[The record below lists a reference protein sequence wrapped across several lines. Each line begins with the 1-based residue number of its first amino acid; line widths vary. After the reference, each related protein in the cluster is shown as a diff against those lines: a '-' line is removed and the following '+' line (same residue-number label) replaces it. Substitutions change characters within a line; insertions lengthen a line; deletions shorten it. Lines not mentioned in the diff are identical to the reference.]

1 MEFSEQEQY
10 LTLSEYESMGGSLE
24 PTPFNLLEYEAR
36 RLIDIYTFN
45 RIKGLEE
52 IPQEVKFCVYKLIN
66 SVKNYIETI
75 NGVTNNNGV
84 ASENTDG
91 YSISYGN
98 ASQISDIVKSK
109 NNELGDII
117 RTCLLGVIVNK
128 EHIMYC
134 GVEW

>member
-52 IPQEVKFCVYKLIN
+52 IPQEVKFCIYKLIN

-109 NNELGDII
+109 NNELEDII
-117 RTCLLGVIVNK
+117 KTCLLGVIVNG

-134 GVEW
+134 GVE

>member
-117 RTCLLGVIVNK
+117 RTCLLGVIVNG

-134 GVEW
+134 GVE